1 MPSTNHQ
8 LDRSIAV
15 AVSLY
20 AVFMALHV
28 ALAWDGGWIVTS
40 LVPSVGPWLG
50 PVNWA
55 IYAFFAV
62 VAALALGWRRTGI
75 WNRPSPGWMPVC
87 AAPIAAGLPFLL
99 FGFNLDPRTVVPL
112 LVVGVPLVALN
123 EELFFRGVL
132 LDLLGP
138 LGWRRAVLWSSVAFG
153 ASHIVNLVAGAFPP
167 FVLMQ
172 VAATTAGGVALAA
185 IRIRTGS
192 LWPVIAVHAVIDL
205 VAVSTLTG
213 SATNSPILLPVLFG
227 WLAANLLLWRYG
239 WRLLRRLVLT
249 PAAP

>member
-1 MPSTNHQ
+1 
-8 LDRSIAV
+8 
-15 AVSLY
+15 
-20 AVFMALHV
+20 
-28 ALAWDGGWIVTS
+28 
-40 LVPSVGPWLG
+40 
-50 PVNWA
+50 
-55 IYAFFAV
+55 
-62 VAALALGWRRTGI
+62 
-75 WNRPSPGWMPVC
+75 
-87 AAPIAAGLPFLL
+87 
-99 FGFNLDPRTVVPL
+99 VPL

-132 LDLLGP
+132 FDLLGP